1 MLPSFPEALD
11 ARRVLVADGA
21 TGTNYQA
28 MGLEHGQAPE
38 EWVFE
43 RPDRVA
49 ELHREFVDAGADIVL
64 TCSFGATAIRLQ
76 DTPLAGRARTL
87 NLRAAELA
95 RTAVEGRAL
104 VAGSLGPTGQL
115 FEPLGPLRSEAAVE
129 AYAEQAEA
137 LTDGGV
143 DLLVLETFFALEEA
157 VAAVEGARAGS
168 RLPLVVAFSFDQ
180 GTRTMMGL
188 RPVDAVEELA
198 GRGVAALGANCGR
211 SLADTDAGRR
221 GVPRS
226 RRRRAGLGQAER
238 RNTANRRR
246 RGGLRRGSGN
256 ARRARPWVRG
266 ARRPDRRWLL
276 RLDSRARTGNRRGR
290 CPAASRVAHKH
301 LLLRRIDLYRVMV
314 GGE

>member
-1 MLPSFPEALD
+1 MLPSFPELLD

-76 DTPLAGRARTL
+76 DTPLAGRGRTL

-115 FEPLGPLRSEAAVE
+115 FEPLGPLRSEATVE

-211 SLADTDAGRR
+211 SLADTDLVVGEFLAAAGEVPVWVKPNAGIPRIVDGAVVYDADPGTLAAHAR
-221 GVPRS
+221 GYVEQGARIVGGCCGSTPEHVRAIAAAVAPL
-226 RRRRAGLGQAER
+226 RRA
-238 RNTANRRR
+238 
-246 RGGLRRGSGN
+246 
-256 ARRARPWVRG
+256 
-266 ARRPDRRWLL
+266 
-276 RLDSRARTGNRRGR
+276 
-290 CPAASRVAHKH
+290 
-301 LLLRRIDLYRVMV
+301 
-314 GGE
+314 